1 MNISQFLEIKS
12 IFQENVVENLG
23 CIIEVGSFDNK
34 IKVYYPL
41 DILIICFWINTRLE
55 RKMNYFSFHDR

>member
-12 IFQENVVENLG
+12 VFQENVVENLG

-34 IKVYYPL
+34 IKVQYPL